1 MILAFDIGNTHIV
14 PVFFDAY
21 GNVLES
27 FRIPTNLIMTEDTL
41 FSTLKTLTEYKNIS
55 LSEVNKVIISSVVP
69 HLNEVFAFLSK
80 KYFNAT
86 PVFVT
91 LNKIKDEII
100 LLPDTQRGLGADR
113 IIDILQAK
121 VLFPDKELVIIDFGT
136 AITFDV
142 IKDSIYLGGCILPGI
157 ELSIDALFKNTAK
170 LPKVYFEEPSSIF
183 GKNTI
188 DQINA
193 GIYFSNIGAIKEIL
207 KQYKNGLENPF
218 VIATGGQGKTISEV
232 IEDINVYIPDLN
244 LNGLYTFA
252 QKFSE

>member
-14 PVFFDAY
+14 PVFFDDN
-21 GNVLES
+21 GNIIES
-27 FRIPTNLIMTEDTL
+27 FRIPTNLVMTEDTL
-41 FSTLKTLTEYKNIS
+41 FGILSSLTEYKNIN
-55 LSEVNKVIISSVVP
+55 LNEVNKVIVSSVVP
-69 HLNEVFAFLSK
+69 HLNEIFNFLGK
-80 KYFNAT
+80 KYFNFT

-100 LLPDTQRGLGADR
+100 LMPDTQRGLGADR

-121 VLFPDKELVIIDFGT
+121 AMFPDKELIIIDFGT

-142 IKDSIYLGGCILPGI
+142 IKDSVYLGGCILPGI

-170 LPKVYFEEPSSIF
+170 LPKVYFEEPASAF

-193 GIYFSNIGAIKEIL
+193 GIYYSNIGAIKEIL
-207 KQYKNGLENPF
+207 AQLKKGLNEPF
-218 VIATGGQGKTISEV
+218 VIATGGQGRTISEV
-232 IEDINVYIPDLN
+232 IEDINVYLPDLS

-252 QKFSE
+252 QKFV